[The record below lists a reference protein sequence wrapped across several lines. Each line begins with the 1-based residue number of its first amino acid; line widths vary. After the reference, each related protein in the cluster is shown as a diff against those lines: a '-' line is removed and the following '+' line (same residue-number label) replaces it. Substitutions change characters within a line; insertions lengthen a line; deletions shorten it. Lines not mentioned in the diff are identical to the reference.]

1 MDTHRFLHVT
11 FLLILYYIIFI
22 LLRAILGSFEIV
34 RLPGF
39 AVLSGSVIIKG
50 EVPHLHICGGPQSR
64 LRT

>member
-1 MDTHRFLHVT
+1 M
-11 FLLILYYIIFI
+11 IFI
-22 LLRAILGSFEIV
+22 LLGIFEIV